1 MAILLE
7 VCNEVLVNIG
17 ENPVNYES
25 HPVARKVFAAY
36 KSALRHVSSL
46 YRWPHLLQ
54 ERTVTSAVGGLV
66 TLTPPVQQVLGVA
79 WVLGDER
86 YLLRPCERVDL
97 WAVAKVLNPL
107 SISQDARPCN
117 WAPFGSS
124 QIRLYPQF
132 SNTLITSVRILV
144 LTYPTIPTN
153 LLEPNQL
160 ALPDDFVQ
168 AVMYYTEYLM
178 HLRHTTDG
186 AAANQTLSTFE
197 QYVHMLRSR
206 KSELL
211 SSNIWSA

>member
-1 MAILLE
+1 MATLLE
-7 VCNEVLVNIG
+7 VCNEVLTNIG
-17 ENPVNYES
+17 ENPVSYES

-54 ERTVTSAVGGLV
+54 ERTVTTVTGGLV
-66 TLTPPVQQVLGVA
+66 TLTPPVQQVLSVA
-79 WVLGDER
+79 WVLGTER
-86 YLLRPCERVDL
+86 YLLQPQERIDL
-97 WAVAKVLNPL
+97 WSAAKVSEPAVV
-107 SISQDARPCN
+107 ISSARPCY
-117 WAPFGSS
+117 WAPYGVS
-124 QIRLYPQF
+124 QVRLYPQF
-132 SNTLITSVRILV
+132 SNTLVSILRILV
-144 LTYPTIPTN
+144 LSYPTIPTN
-153 LLEPNQL
+153 LFESFQL
-160 ALPDDFVQ
+160 ALPDDFLQ

-211 SSNIWSA
+211 SSDIWSA